1 MWQIVNKCLMITII
15 LSVVLFISSCHKEN
29 TSLDFN
35 QSVETIR
42 DYVEAQQMTDLLLNT
57 YFKSI
62 TDSTLLTDGI
72 AEIDGAS
79 VIYSVNPA
87 KIIIDY
93 YIWSREDG
101 YGHYRKGRYEAKTA
115 TSFFDSLAVVNFTF
129 HSFDYDFD
137 SINVTNFSLTNMGN
151 NTDGNYLFSVNA
163 TNFYRKFHDTT
174 GQILYHV
181 DQDFIRVKDPL
192 SPYYTNNDSFN
203 ISGNLSGVARNGYSF
218 NSIVHDT
225 SCLIDSFSCQWL
237 IDGTSE
243 VNLPE
248 SDNFTNIATINFS
261 NSGDCRN
268 QYSIIINGSLLTKAF
283 DKE

>member
-1 MWQIVNKCLMITII
+1 MRHIVKKGLIVTIV
-15 LSVVLFISSCHKEN
+15 LSVVVFITSCHKEN

-35 QSVETIR
+35 QSVETIS

-72 AEIDGAS
+72 SEIDGAS
-79 VIYSVNPA
+79 VSYSANPA

-93 YIWSREDG
+93 YIWSKEDG
-101 YGHYRKGRYEAKTA
+101 YGHYRKGRYEATTA
-115 TSFFDSLAVVNFTF
+115 SSFFDSLAVVDFSF

-137 SINVTNFSLTNMGN
+137 SINATNFSLTNMGN
-151 NTDGNYLFSVNA
+151 NADDNYLFSVSI

-174 GQILYHV
+174 GIITYQLQ
-181 DQDFIRVKDPL
+181 QDFIRTKDIS
-192 SPYYTNNDSFN
+192 SPYYTDNDFFS
-203 ISGNLSGVARNGYSF
+203 ISGNLSGIARNGKSYT
-218 NSIVHDT
+218 SIISDT
-225 SCLIDSFSCQWL
+225 NNLTNSFSCQWL

-243 VNLPE
+243 INLPE
-248 SDNFTNIATINFS
+248 SDNFTNIATVNFS
-261 NSGDCRN
+261 NSGTCRN
-268 QYSIIINGSLLTKAF
+268 QYSIVINGSLLTKAF